1 MKLNLFKRKEAI
13 DNESVD
19 KLRVIVD
26 ASRLS
31 AANVEDLKQLYM
43 SRFQGQSRMVLVF
56 SRLTFVDSSGLGFLV
71 ALRNSMQA
79 PKLLV
84 LEGITDKTLIDLF
97 ALTRMDQIFILSSSF
112 EKTQELLS
120 QHA

>member
-1 MKLNLFKRKEAI
+1 MKLNLFKRKLASG
-13 DNESVD
+13 NESVD

-31 AANVEDLKQLYM
+31 AANVEDLKHQYM

-56 SRLTFVDSSGLGFLV
+56 SQLTFVDSSGLGFLV

>member
-56 SRLTFVDSSGLGFLV
+56 SQLTFVDSSGLGFLV